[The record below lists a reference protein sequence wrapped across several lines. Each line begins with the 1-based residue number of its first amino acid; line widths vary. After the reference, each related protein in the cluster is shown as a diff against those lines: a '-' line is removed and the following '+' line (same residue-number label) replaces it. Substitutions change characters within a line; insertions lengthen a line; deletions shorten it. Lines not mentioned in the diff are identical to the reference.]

1 MVNVVTRF
9 SFPFIYEKVNLQTEY
24 KECLSKFLFHRF
36 VCIEIL
42 VLNKATDG
50 REVSPFIIVTY
61 VLRFLDI
68 NKKRT
73 YKNHSISSLGSS

>member
-1 MVNVVTRF
+1 MVNIVTRF

-50 REVSPFIIVTY
+50 REMSP
-61 VLRFLDI
+61 L
-68 NKKRT
+68 
-73 YKNHSISSLGSS
+73 